1 MEIRQLQYA
10 IQIAE
15 ERNFSRA
22 AEKLHIAQPSLSQQ
36 LSKLE
41 KEIGVLLFQRTT
53 NSVELTHAGTVFVER
68 AQAIIDSLE
77 QLKKEMFDISQTK
90 AGKVTI
96 GTMPITGSHLLPHVL
111 PSFHRRYPDIELVLT
126 EEPSTS
132 NLVKLTAQG
141 KNDLCLLS
149 LPLSDPSLEYEP
161 ILEEEIVLAVPRN
174 HRLAA
179 ATISELS
186 TGIPLADVKDEPFIF
201 LKRGQGFRQITMDLC
216 SQAGF
221 EPRIVFESSNIETVQ
236 SLVATGMGVALVPA
250 FIATAPRSEFVPQY
264 VALEGQPSRT
274 LVLAYRSGR
283 YMSKAAEA
291 FKETLQDTLGAQ
303 FGNRVRAATTNANI
317 T

>member
-10 IQIAE
+10 LQIAE

-53 NSVELTHAGTVFVER
+53 NSVDMTYAGEVFVDR
-68 AQAIIDSLE
+68 AQKILDSLE
-77 QLKKEMFDISQTK
+77 QLKKEMADISQTK

-111 PSFHRRYPDIELVLT
+111 PLFHKHYPDIELVIS

-132 NLVKLTAQG
+132 TLVKMTAQG

-149 LPLSDPSLEYEP
+149 LPIHDPALDYEP
-161 ILEEEIVLAVPRN
+161 IIEESIMLAVAQDHPLNADTQSKREPI
-174 HRLAA
+174 RL
-179 ATISELS
+179 EQM
-186 TGIPLADVKDEPFIF
+186 KDEPFIF

-216 SQAGF
+216 RQAGF
-221 EPRIVFESSNIETVQ
+221 EPRIVFESSNMETVQ
-236 SLVATGMGVALVPA
+236 SLVAAGMGAALVPRL
-250 FIATAPRSEFVPQY
+250 IATAPRSEFVPAY
-264 VALEGQPSRT
+264 LPIEGDPSRT

-291 FKETLQDTLGAQ
+291 FMRTLKETVATQ
-303 FGNRVRAATTNANI
+303 FGNRLQSPLREK
-317 T
+317 